1 MNVKRLATGAIAAW
15 VVSIPVGFVVNNILL
30 TGLYDANAAAYRPE
44 AELMANLPAG
54 FGFSLLGMFVLG
66 YMYVKGYEGGSG
78 VSEGARFGALAGLLL
93 SFAAV
98 NWIWATMPISFTM
111 AVVMMVDYVI
121 EYALYGS
128 IIGGIYKKA

>member
-1 MNVKRLATGAIAAW
+1 MNVKRLAMGALAAW
-15 VVSIPVGFVVNNILL
+15 VVSIGVGFVVNNILL

-78 VSEGARFGALAGLLL
+78 VSEGGRFGALAGLLL

-121 EYALYGS
+121 EYALYGA

>member
-1 MNVKRLATGAIAAW
+1 MNVKRLAMGALAAW
-15 VVSIPVGFVVNNILL
+15 VVSIAVGYVVNEILL
-30 TGLYDANAAAYRPE
+30 VGLYEANAAAYRPE

-78 VSEGARFGALAGLLL
+78 VSEGGRFGALAGLLL

-98 NWIWATMPISFTM
+98 NWIWATMPISFTL

-121 EYALYGS
+121 EYALYGA